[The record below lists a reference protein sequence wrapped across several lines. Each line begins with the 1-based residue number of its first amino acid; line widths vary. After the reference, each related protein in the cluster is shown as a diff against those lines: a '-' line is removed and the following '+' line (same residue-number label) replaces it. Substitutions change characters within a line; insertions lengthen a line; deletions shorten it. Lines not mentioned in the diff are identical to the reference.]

1 MNLAVIPAR
10 SGSKGLKDKNIID
23 LDGRPLMSY
32 TIDAAIKSACFD
44 EIMVSTD
51 SEHYARIA
59 EACGAAVPFLRSEEL
74 SGDSAG
80 SWDVVREVLR
90 HYPEVGKSFDYVAL
104 LQPTSPLRTAE
115 DIAGAFKMLERAEV
129 HNVVSVSEVGHP
141 VQWCFK
147 MRDGESMKEFAES
160 PYSYMRR
167 QDLEKYYLENGAI
180 YLVDAKKLMDA
191 DYNFYADSCYGYI
204 MPREKSI
211 DIDTEIDLMV
221 AEAYIG
227 GCRGGIIQ

>member
-23 LDGRPLMSY
+23 LNGRPLMFY

-51 SEHYARIA
+51 SERYARIA
-59 EACGAAVPFLRSEEL
+59 GECGAAVPFLRSAEL

-90 HYPEVGKSFDYVAL
+90 HYSEAGKSFDYVAL

-115 DIAGAFKMLERAEV
+115 DIAAAFRMLERTEV
-129 HNVVSVSEVGHP
+129 RNVVSVSEVEHP
-141 VQWCFK
+141 VQWCFR
-147 MRDGESMKEFAES
+147 MQDGESMQEFAES

-180 YLVDAKKLMDA
+180 YLVDAKEIMNA
-191 DYNFYADSCYGYI
+191 GYNFYADHCHGYL
-204 MPREKSI
+204 MPGEKSI

-221 AEAYIG
+221 AEACIG
-227 GCRGGIIQ
+227 RYH